1 MILKFQAPV
10 PGEQPNI
17 GFGGLATM
25 QMPNGPR
32 VGVLYTELTIT
43 AAAAGANN
51 VALPL
56 LSDIADPKL
65 PMFIKIGGKPLRQRV
80 AAELIGDNLLQDPT
94 AGGSVAYYQGGVLVA
109 RVNNANNKSCVGLG
123 LASATATTAVFQVPT
138 YFAEYWRKDVPTAEG
153 LSLPT
158 AFAGGKFLAPVTIE
172 VPITATQTTANIL
185 VNATGAAA
193 GGTVATSAPNV
204 RFWFDY
210 DGLQWPLTNG
220 QPVSSVV
227 KKGRF
232 TKAYAVAG
240 DVSVAIP
247 LKDQLMQF
255 SLVLAAGDTWSKLIL
270 KLNGT
275 TLKEITPDR
284 LNQVLL
290 DHGMNVAA
298 TVPNRID
305 VVMDLND
312 DVNAA
317 LALAATDTL
326 EVTATLATVA
336 GAAQMVILTEYL
348 GIPD

>member
-1 MILKFQAPV
+1 M
-10 PGEQPNI
+10 
-17 GFGGLATM
+17 
-25 QMPNGPR
+25 
-32 VGVLYTELTIT
+32 
-43 AAAAGANN
+43 
-51 VALPL
+51 
-56 LSDIADPKL
+56 
-65 PMFIKIGGKPLRQRV
+65 
-80 AAELIGDNLLQDPT
+80 
-94 AGGSVAYYQGGVLVA
+94 
-109 RVNNANNKSCVGLG
+109 
-123 LASATATTAVFQVPT
+123 
-138 YFAEYWRKDVPTAEG
+138 
-153 LSLPT
+153 
-158 AFAGGKFLAPVTIE
+158 
-172 VPITATQTTANIL
+172 PITATQTTANIL

-193 GGTVATSAPNV
+193 GGTVATSVPNV